1 MPKNIYEL
9 GTWTAL
15 LQRWIDSCP
24 EFRVNGR
31 EQNLKRRAKVPS
43 ALKRRLH
50 KRRMVAQTQA
60 TTAVAKVIW
69 RMAALAFAPLAA
81 K

>member
-1 MPKNIYEL
+1 MPKNIYEMD
-9 GTWTAL
+9 TWTAL

-31 EQNLKRRAKVPS
+31 EQNLKGRAKFPS
-43 ALKRRLH
+43 GLKRRLH
-50 KRRMVAQTQA
+50 KRRTVAQTQA
-60 TTAVAKVIW
+60 TTALAKVIW
-69 RMAALAFAPLAA
+69 RMAAFAYASLAS